1 MYSELTFTSF
11 QPYYLP
17 SLDATVDQR
26 SLPLGYAW
34 KGLEPDP
41 LLACD
46 AVDCGEDDGHVN
58 LPVQRLNCGHT
69 FHKVCLGKSS
79 DCNDHAYSMPSR
91 AICTICS
98 VQLPLRV
105 QELASSFNRGLL
117 AGNDDNEPASDDDD
131 DDDGDDGDDNDDD
144 SEDSDH
150 DSHGKPVITMVQ
162 KILLKAKE
170 CLQHLPQADL
180 FKYSNKSSKPAT
192 SEVTPINVHTGHV
205 CSKCGRVCKTKGGLT
220 QHQTTHK

>member
-1 MYSELTFTSF
+1 M
-11 QPYYLP
+11 
-17 SLDATVDQR
+17 DQR

-46 AVDCGEDDGHVN
+46 AVDCREDDGHVN

-79 DCNDHAYSMPSR
+79 DCNDHGYSMPSR

-105 QELASSFNRGLL
+105 QELASSFNKGLL
-117 AGNDDNEPASDDDD
+117 TGIDDNEQGEPASDDDD
-131 DDDGDDGDDNDDD
+131 DGDDNDND
-144 SEDSDH
+144 SEDSDD
-150 DSHGKPVITMVQ
+150 DSDGKPVTMVQ

-170 CLQHLPQADL
+170 CLQHLPQADI
-180 FKYSNKSSKPAT
+180 FKYSNKHSKPAT

-205 CSKCGRVCKTKGGLT
+205 CLKCGRVCKTKGGLT

>member
-1 MYSELTFTSF
+1 M
-11 QPYYLP
+11 
-17 SLDATVDQR
+17 DQR

-46 AVDCGEDDGHVN
+46 AVDCRQDDGHVN

-79 DCNDHAYSMPSR
+79 DCNDHGYSMPSS

-98 VQLPLRV
+98 VQLPLRLE
-105 QELASSFNRGLL
+105 ELATSFNKGLL
-117 AGNDDNEPASDDDD
+117 ARTDDNDEEEPASDDDD
-131 DDDGDDGDDNDDD
+131 DDDGDDDDD
-144 SEDSDH
+144 SEDSD
-150 DSHGKPVITMVQ
+150 DESADKPVTMGQ

-170 CLQHLPQADL
+170 HLQHLPQADL
-180 FKYSNKSSKPAT
+180 FKYSNKHSKPAT
-192 SEVTPINVHTGHV
+192 SEVTPMNVHTGGHV
-205 CSKCGRVCKTKGGLT
+205 CLKCGRVCKTKGGLT
-220 QHQTTHK
+220 QHQAIHK

>member
-1 MYSELTFTSF
+1 M
-11 QPYYLP
+11 
-17 SLDATVDQR
+17 DQR

-41 LLACD
+41 LLAND

-58 LPVQRLNCGHT
+58 FPVQRLNCGHT

-79 DCNDHAYSMPSR
+79 DCNDHAYSMPNR

-98 VQLPLRV
+98 VQIHLRV
-105 QELASSFNRGLL
+105 QELASSFNKGLL

-131 DDDGDDGDDNDDD
+131 DSDDGDDNDDD

-150 DSHGKPVITMVQ
+150 DSHDKPVTAM
-162 KILLKAKE
+162 A
-170 CLQHLPQADL
+170 QHLPQAEL

-192 SEVTPINVHTGHV
+192 PEVTPIIVHIGHV

-220 QHQTTHK
+220 QPQTTHK